1 MAQVSL
7 DGVHEGH
14 KIGESEDDEGE
25 AVTRARREALATDLS
40 RAILFTRAVTR
51 AAAEL
56 GGDGGGQGERGDL
69 PALNAFDKPALGL
82 APTAAKLRE
91 DIATESPGGEGGRD
105 VLGQAR
111 KRVGQF
117 FVVPKA

>member
-1 MAQVSL
+1 MEQPFGNPAGWRALVQDASASL
-7 DGVHEGH
+7 ASSSEGAPPA
-14 KIGESEDDEGE
+14 KLDTVNFSFAD
-25 AVTRARREALATDLS
+25 
-40 RAILFTRAVTR
+40 R
-51 AAAEL
+51 AAAWFTGTGKEL
-56 GGDGGGQGERGDL
+56 KMLKEVL
-69 PALNAFDKPALGL
+69 PHGKTKVIP
-82 APTAAKLRE
+82 AAKLRE